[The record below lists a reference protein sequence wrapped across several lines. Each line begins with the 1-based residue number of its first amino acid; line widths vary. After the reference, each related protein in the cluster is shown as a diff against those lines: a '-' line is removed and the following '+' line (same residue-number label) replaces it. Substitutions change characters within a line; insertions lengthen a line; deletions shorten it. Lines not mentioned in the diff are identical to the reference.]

1 MATIKDVAKKAGV
14 SIGVVSRAFNN
25 YPDISEETK
34 KRIFE
39 VAKELNY
46 TPNIVARN
54 LSMKKQMTIGLIT
67 SGILDSSP
75 KDSNNSLE
83 IFKGVYTG
91 TQEKNYELAIYLID
105 SQKQRGKKY
114 VQFCRERNIGGA
126 ILQGI
131 RTDDPYL
138 QELVEANIPCVLI
151 DAALDTDED
160 YIGFVSTDNVAA
172 IREVALHLLENNHR
186 DIVVVAGKKEAYV
199 DEWRLQGVR
208 EAFREFGF
216 TLSADKI
223 IYGDY
228 TEQGAYEAAKI
239 LLQNMQPT
247 AFLCFSDLMALGVM
261 KAVEEAGLA
270 VPNDISVTGFD
281 GLIITEYTQP
291 PLTTVWQN
299 FFEIGRQAANLLIQ
313 LMEKK
318 ETERHILV
326 NHELIKRGSVARL
339 EKDRKEEE

>member
-54 LSMKKQMTIGLIT
+54 LSMKKQMTVGLIT

-151 DAALDTDED
+151 DAALETEQEF
-160 YIGFVSTDNVAA
+160 IGSVSTDNIAA
-172 IREVALHLLENNHR
+172 FREMATYLLENNHR
-186 DIVVVAGKKEAYV
+186 DIVVVAGKHEAYV
-199 DEWRLQGVR
+199 DLWRLQGVR
-208 EAFREFGF
+208 EAFEDFGL
-216 TLSADKI
+216 TLTEDRI
-223 IYGDY
+223 IYGHY
-228 TEQGAYEAAKI
+228 TEQGAFEAAKRY
-239 LLQNMQPT
+239 LQERHPT

-261 KAVEEAGLA
+261 KAVEEKGL
-270 VPNDISVTGFD
+270 VIPDDISVTGND

-291 PLTTVWQN
+291 PLTTIWQN
-299 FFEIGRQAANLLIQ
+299 FFEIGRQAANLLID
-313 LMEKK
+313 LMENK
-318 ETERHILV
+318 ETDHHILV
-326 NHELIKRGSVARL
+326 EHEIIKRGSVARL
-339 EKDRKEEE
+339 EK